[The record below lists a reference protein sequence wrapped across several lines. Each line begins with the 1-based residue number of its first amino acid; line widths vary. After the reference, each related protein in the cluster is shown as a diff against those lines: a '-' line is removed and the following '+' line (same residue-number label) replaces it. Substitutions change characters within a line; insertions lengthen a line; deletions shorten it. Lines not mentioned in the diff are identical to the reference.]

1 MAPEII
7 YLPDGQHFTVKPVFS
22 GLFFKSNEFST
33 QPNAYPIGWTVVL
46 NTTKRELPNHHH
58 FHDSHLQSN
67 GDTTNGVTD
76 GQGQNNHHQTNGVR
90 VRTHAFVEP
99 TLQDDNLFISSISVP
114 SSTEYKAPASP
125 SRQVAM
131 MLWITLYWYF
141 HQREPLPYLHTEAS
155 KDTPDDAKP
164 RGDWIINI
172 KKDGVLRGRNLIP
185 KLERMGLIASADTS
199 VSDESN
205 ESWARM
211 FVSKKMFWQ
220 IPGRLFLFS
229 LQHAAPQSA
238 SIPGSPPCSR
248 PATPLSPSGPPH
260 AGDTPD
266 YSAMF
271 SVPTKTI
278 TGPPSMVPSNPFYSN
293 SHLPTY
299 YPPGPL
305 TYTITNNV
313 RHPMRPKPPRM
324 GEIFY
329 ARYVPSMG
337 HYLSFR
343 VASTSATPV
352 RYRGPLGPN
361 SIEHT
366 HLRELSDTALLQSWL
381 AKPRVSKFWGQWT
394 PDFLTNA
401 VASQHSFPV
410 IGMWD
415 GVPFGYFEI
424 YWAKEDLLGQKL
436 GDLISDWDRGLHILV
451 GEEWARGRVP
461 TWLTSLVQ
469 WSLMADYRTMS
480 ICLEPRIDNERF
492 VLFFPPSFYLQA
504 PSTHDFQV
512 EAAANGM

>member
-67 GDTTNGVTD
+67 GDTTNGATD
-76 GQGQNNHHQTNGVR
+76 GQGQNNHHQTNG
-90 VRTHAFVEP
+90 
-99 TLQDDNLFISSISVP
+99 
-114 SSTEYKAPASP
+114 
-125 SRQVAM
+125 
-131 MLWITLYWYF
+131 
-141 HQREPLPYLHTEAS
+141 
-155 KDTPDDAKP
+155 
-164 RGDWIINI
+164 GDWIINI

-229 LQHAAPQSA
+229 LQHAAP
-238 SIPGSPPCSR
+238 R
-248 PATPLSPSGPPH
+248 VLPSQVHHLAAGPQHPVTVWPPH
-260 AGDTPD
+260 AGDTPITLPCFR
-266 YSAMF
+266 YRPRQSPGPRPW
-271 SVPTKTI
+271 SLRIPSIRTPTCPPI
-278 TGPPSMVPSNPFYSN
+278 T
-293 SHLPTY
+293 
-299 YPPGPL
+299 PGPL
-305 TYTITNNV
+305 TYTVTNNV

-343 VASTSATPV
+343 VASTSTTPV

-394 PDFLTNA
+394 SDFLTNA

-436 GDLISDWDRGLHILV
+436 GDLISDWDRGLHIL
-451 GEEWARGRVP
+451 
-461 TWLTSLVQ
+461 
-469 WSLMADYRTMS
+469 WSLMSDYRTMS

-492 VLFFPPSFYLQA
+492 LLHLQKA
-504 PSTHDFQV
+504 GFSRERQIAFAHKQSWFIRMRREDWDGP
-512 EAAANGM
+512 AL